1 MKGVRDKNRVSPGG
15 HCADKNYTSQASY
28 MNRVSPDEQSH
39 QLLKPKL
46 SRVTYNE
53 RLSTI
58 EGVSYK
64 DRLSTLEDCADI
76 LPDNDKYNP
85 DEY

>member
-1 MKGVRDKNRVSPGG
+1 MKGMRDKIRVSPVG

-28 MNRVSPDEQSH
+28 MDRVSPDEQSH

-53 RLSTI
+53 ILSTI

-76 LPDNDKYNP
+76 LPDKDEYNP
-85 DEY
+85 DGY